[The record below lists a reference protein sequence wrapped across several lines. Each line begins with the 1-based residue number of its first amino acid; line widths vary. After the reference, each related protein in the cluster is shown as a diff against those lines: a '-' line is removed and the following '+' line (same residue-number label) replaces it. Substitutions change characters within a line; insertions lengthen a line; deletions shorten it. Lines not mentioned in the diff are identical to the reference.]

1 MPFHISM
8 AALGF
13 TNITSE
19 ATTVMVESDKAEYAI
34 CTLQAGKIPQQA
46 LDLNFTEGEEV
57 KFFLEG
63 DGGDVHLTG
72 INCFMESLDFI
83 LESFYS
89 CIRLGFPNTPFFYKS
104 DCS

>member
-13 TNITSE
+13 SNLTDE
-19 ATTVMVESDKAEYAI
+19 ATTVMVESEKADYAL
-34 CTLQAGKIPQQA
+34 CTLQAGKIPQQP

-72 INCFMESLDFI
+72 LF
-83 LESFYS
+83 
-89 CIRLGFPNTPFFYKS
+89 
-104 DCS
+104 

>member
-13 TNITSE
+13 SNLTDG
-19 ATTVMVESDKAEYAI
+19 ATTIMVESEKADYAL
-34 CTLQAGKIPQQA
+34 CTLQAGKIPQQP

-63 DGGDVHLTG
+63 NGGDVHLTG
-72 INCFMESLDFI
+72 KHPVHKSIISDSL
-83 LESFYS
+83 L
-89 CIRLGFPNTPFFYKS
+89 
-104 DCS
+104 